1 MATLIEF
8 FKGLGDAIVS
18 VFDFVISFFQDI
30 AYLIKLTGD
39 FVLRIPQ
46 YLGFIPAEVMALIT
60 LILTIVVLYKVLGR
74 EG

>member
-1 MATLIEF
+1 MSTLIEF
-8 FKGLGDAIVS
+8 FKGFGDAVVS
-18 VFDFVISFFQDI
+18 VFDFIISFFQDI

-46 YLGFIPAEVMALIT
+46 YLSFIPPEVMALIT